1 MKPLLVGLLLDVSS
15 SMAKPMHKGDA
26 ATRLHR
32 LQEAVDDLVA
42 RARAIVDESP
52 ERIDGLFHV
61 FAFGFGFGNL
71 RTLAFGRN
79 VPAVRNL
86 LTLGE
91 DNDDVIEGA
100 VLLRDWERYRENI
113 GRLTLDMLGTTP
125 MVEAFGRVER
135 LLDNLESRRFYR
147 DQPVLLVVSDGTP
160 TDPPDTGPQLV
171 RSAAERIRDRG
182 TAIVS
187 CFVGSQ
193 DTRFAKTLYA
203 KPQAEWPPGARL
215 MFDCASPVTSH
226 PAFYSHLT
234 EYEWEVPEGA
244 RLFTQVNQVD
254 SFAEFS
260 QVLFSPL
267 EAANVEPP
275 SSAAHTRVPISVMVS
290 YSHTDAAYV
299 SDNRGS
305 LLSYIRGLERE
316 NVTFWCDRSLRAGD
330 LWNSEIE
337 ARLQTADIALILVS
351 QAFLNSSYCTKEAR
365 TFIERRRASGLRII
379 PVILSACDWSSQ
391 PWLAETQVL
400 PSGGRNV
407 EEHYKLPGKRKALFL
422 EILKELHA
430 SVAAIAGQRANS

>member
-147 DQPVLLVVSDGTP
+147 D
-160 TDPPDTGPQLV
+160 
-171 RSAAERIRDRG
+171 RIRQTRDR
-182 TAIVS
+182 
-187 CFVGSQ
+187 
-193 DTRFAKTLYA
+193 
-203 KPQAEWPPGARL
+203 
-215 MFDCASPVTSH
+215 
-226 PAFYSHLT
+226 
-234 EYEWEVPEGA
+234 
-244 RLFTQVNQVD
+244 N
-254 SFAEFS
+254 SF
-260 QVLFSPL
+260 
-267 EAANVEPP
+267 EA
-275 SSAAHTRVPISVMVS
+275 
-290 YSHTDAAYV
+290 
-299 SDNRGS
+299 
-305 LLSYIRGLERE
+305 LLSAYEIAVLRSCPASSDRRTPALPKHSTRSRRQNGRQGL
-316 NVTFWCDRSLRAGD
+316 A
-330 LWNSEIE
+330 
-337 ARLQTADIALILVS
+337 
-351 QAFLNSSYCTKEAR
+351 
-365 TFIERRRASGLRII
+365 
-379 PVILSACDWSSQ
+379 
-391 PWLAETQVL
+391 
-400 PSGGRNV
+400 
-407 EEHYKLPGKRKALFL
+407 
-422 EILKELHA
+422 
-430 SVAAIAGQRANS
+430 